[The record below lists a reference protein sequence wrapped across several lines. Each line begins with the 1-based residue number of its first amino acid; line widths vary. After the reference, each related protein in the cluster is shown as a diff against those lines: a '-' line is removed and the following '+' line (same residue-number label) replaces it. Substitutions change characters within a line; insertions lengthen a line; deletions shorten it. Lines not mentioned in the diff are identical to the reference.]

1 VNPLQLVAAP
11 EPEDMRPGQ
20 IAPAGAL
27 LNVAFIIQTAPR
39 KTRWG
44 LDVTNAQRVKQ
55 REEAL
60 CAAKTAFLKERTIE
74 RLGAVIQAQVEHQ
87 AEVEKLLS
95 ETQESGPFQ

>member
-1 VNPLQLVAAP
+1 VQ
-11 EPEDMRPGQ
+11 
-20 IAPAGAL
+20 
-27 LNVAFIIQTAPR
+27 
-39 KTRWG
+39 K
-44 LDVTNAQRVKQ
+44 VKQ

-95 ETQESGPFQ
+95 ETRRSGQVQ